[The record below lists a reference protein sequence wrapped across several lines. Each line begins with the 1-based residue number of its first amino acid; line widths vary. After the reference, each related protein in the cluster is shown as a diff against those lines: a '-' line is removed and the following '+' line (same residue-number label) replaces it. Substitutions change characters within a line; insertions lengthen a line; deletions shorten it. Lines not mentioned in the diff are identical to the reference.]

1 MNDAKHKYFMA
12 EFNSSKLRLPN
23 IRKIEI
29 RYISNGD
36 KELNSFFQNWV
47 PSNLDLLSV
56 NFYSKNQI
64 GINMGF
70 YIGSISKAI
79 MSATKEIY
87 LSCFEIK
94 ETELEHIIR
103 SAFNWERL
111 VLYFSDIHCSRKLD
125 FSGSVRYKLKF
136 LSFAHCGD
144 TKYAERET
152 DWKTN
157 PSSFRNIVEAIA
169 KSRLKDSLQQVDIGW
184 NQTLCKDEVQAMFN
198 ELKMPHISVV
208 EKYTTPME

>member
-1 MNDAKHKYFMA
+1 
-12 EFNSSKLRLPN
+12 
-23 IRKIEI
+23 
-29 RYISNGD
+29 
-36 KELNSFFQNWV
+36 
-47 PSNLDLLSV
+47 
-56 NFYSKNQI
+56 
-64 GINMGF
+64 MGF

-79 MSATKEIY
+79 MSVTIEIY
-87 LSCFEIK
+87 LSCFKIK
-94 ETELEHIIR
+94 ESELEHIVR

-125 FSGSVRYKLKF
+125 FSVSVKYKLKY

-144 TKYAERET
+144 THYAERET

-169 KSRLKDSLQQVDIGW
+169 KSRLKDSLQYVDISD
-184 NQTLCKDEVQAMFN
+184 NQTLDKDEVQAMFN

-208 EKYTTPME
+208 DKYIDQTE